1 MHELRKDPLLSR
13 WAVILERSLKPSEY
27 SSFAVLPALPP
38 DAGPEGKNVP
48 CEFCGE
54 RTPSKNKNLFPLIE
68 QGQNGIRVIK
78 GMPML
83 TGDGGL
89 GRKGEGIYDKMNPI
103 GMLEIVVEGGEGHH
117 RGKPEEAAGLDSRQ
131 FGAVLDIYL
140 KRFRALI
147 QDPRIRYVFIFKDRG
162 FFSYP
167 FSFSLAAENAAS
179 NLALSNKPALSGHPH
194 SGILATAVIPDYV
207 KRELD
212 GAKHY
217 YEYKERCIFCD
228 IINEEKRVGSRVL
241 ADSEHFFAFCPYAPR
256 VPFEFWIAPKRHS
269 CAFEEIGAQEAEDL
283 SLLLPGLLGKMSRA
297 LNAPAYNYYIHTA
310 PNRIPRR
317 NLWHTLGDDY
327 HWHIEVLPRLQ
338 RMSAI
343 DLGAGFHLI
352 TTSPED
358 AAKYIREA

>member
-1 MHELRKDPLLSR
+1 MHELRKDLLLSR
-13 WAVILERSLKPSEY
+13 WSVILERSLKPSEY
-27 SSFAVLPALPP
+27 PAMSSLPSAE
-38 DAGPEGKNVP
+38 AAR
-48 CEFCGE
+48 F
-54 RTPSKNKNLFPLIE
+54 PSSNSVIE
-68 QGQNGIRVIK
+68 QGQNGVKVIK
-78 GMPML
+78 GRPL
-83 TGDGGL
+83 LAGGGEL

-103 GMLEIVVEGGEGHH
+103 GAHEIVLEAAEGHAE
-117 RGKPEEAAGLDSRQ
+117 GPAVNSRQ

-147 QDPRIRYVFIFKDRG
+147 QDPRIRYVFIFKDKW
-162 FFSYP
+162 SSP
-167 FSFSLAAENAAS
+167 AALAAGKEKDK
-179 NLALSNKPALSGHPH
+179 ALRPGPYSE
-194 SGILATAVIPDYV
+194 ILATAVIPDFI

-241 ADSEHFFAFCPYAPR
+241 AETGHFLAFCPYAPR
-256 VPFEFWIAPKRHS
+256 VPFEFWIVPKRHS
-269 CAFEEIGAQEAEDL
+269 CAFEETGPQELEDL
-283 SLLLPGLLGKMSRA
+283 ARLLPELIGKMSRA
-297 LNAPAYNYYIHTA
+297 LGGPAYNYCIHTA

-338 RMSAI
+338 RMSAL

-358 AAKYIREA
+358 AARYMKEA